1 MTWTYFAMQNDT
13 GGSLVNS
20 VHSCLHAE
28 HVFAAS
34 MVVCGAERT
43 PTANVICL
51 S

>member
-1 MTWTYFAMQNDT
+1 MAWTYSIMQNDN

-28 HVFAAS
+28 HVLAS
-34 MVVCGAERT
+34 IFVCGAERT
-43 PTANVICL
+43 PTVNIIWL